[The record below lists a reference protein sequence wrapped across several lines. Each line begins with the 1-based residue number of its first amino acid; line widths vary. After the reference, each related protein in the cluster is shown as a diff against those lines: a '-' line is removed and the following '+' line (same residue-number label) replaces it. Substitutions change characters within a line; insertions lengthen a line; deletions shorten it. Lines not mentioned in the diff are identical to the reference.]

1 MKKEV
6 VFREIQ
12 KQNQKWIWF
21 LLLMILGLVIFAFI
35 QQVLFNKPFGTHP
48 VPDWAFLF
56 FFPVPLLFII
66 FLLRTELSTTINGK
80 GIHISY
86 RPFFKK
92 EKVIQWSEI
101 KNCYIRIYNPLK
113 EYGGWGIRPAL
124 KRKLGKAYNV
134 SGNKGIQVELV
145 GGELILIG
153 TRKPGEAEEKI
164 KRIQSMQ

>member
-1 MKKEV
+1 MKTEV
-6 VFREIQ
+6 VFQETQ
-12 KQNQKWIWF
+12 KQNQKWTWF
-21 LLLMILGLVIFAFI
+21 LVLMILGLVIFAFI
-35 QQVLFNKPFGTHP
+35 QQVLFHKPFGTHP

-56 FFPVPLLFII
+56 LFLLPVLFIL
-66 FLLRTELSTTINGK
+66 FLMRTELRTTINEK
-80 GIHISY
+80 GISFSY

-101 KNCYIRIYNPLK
+101 KNCYIRIYNPVK

-124 KRKLGKAYNV
+124 KRKQGKAYNV

-153 TRKPGEAEEKI
+153 TGKPGEAKEKI
-164 KRIQSMQ
+164 KRIQSIK